1 MRDRVNEQR
10 SKTWVSL
17 VNALPSGLGWGSVTR
32 VVEKG
37 ELTRITSREGLLP
50 LMRILRDQ
58 SCFQF
63 KVLVDMTAVDYPTR
77 DPRFDVVYH
86 RLSVRY
92 QTRCRVKVMT
102 DERSVVPTVSSLFS
116 SALWTERECYDMFG
130 VGFEG
135 HPDLRRLLTDY
146 GFEGHPMRKDFPLT
160 GYTEVRYDEAAKR
173 VVTESVERSQEYRA
187 FDFRSSWKPM
197 LDMTL
202 VKGVLPKLA

>member
-10 SKTWVSL
+10 SKTWVGL
-17 VNALPSGLGWGSVTR
+17 VNALPLGWGSVTR
-32 VVEKG
+32 RIEHG
-37 ELTRITSREGLLP
+37 EVTLVTSREGLLP
-50 LMRILRDQ
+50 LMRVLRDQ

-86 RLSVRY
+86 RLSVRF
-92 QTRCRVKVMT
+92 QTRCRVKVRT
-102 DERSVVPTVSSLFS
+102 DERSLVPTVSSLFH
-116 SALWTERECYDMFG
+116 SALWMERECYDMFG
-130 VGFEG
+130 IGFEG

-173 VVTESVERSQEYRA
+173 VVTEPVERSQEYRA

-197 LDMTL
+197 LDTNI
-202 VKGVLPKLA
+202 VKGMKSLPA